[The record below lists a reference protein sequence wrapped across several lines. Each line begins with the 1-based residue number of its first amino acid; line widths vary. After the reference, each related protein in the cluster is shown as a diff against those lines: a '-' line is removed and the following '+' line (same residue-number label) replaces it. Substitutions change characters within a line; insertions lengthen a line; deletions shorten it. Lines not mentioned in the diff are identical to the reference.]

1 MAALGWEKL
10 AGLGEAPLCD
20 ARQPPHPTEGKQDR
34 PKSHLQDVQ
43 QWGQVEMLSMVSA
56 CPADQLCYPRGQVT
70 PSSSGLGGVF
80 HLST

>member
-1 MAALGWEKL
+1 MAALGWEKP
-10 AGLGEAPLCD
+10 AGLREAPLCD
-20 ARQPPHPTEGKQDR
+20 ARQPPHPTEDR

-43 QWGQVEMLSMVSA
+43 QWGHLEMLSIVSA

-80 HLST
+80 HPST